1 MYKVTMH
8 RRALIALDTL
18 STEEKSNL
26 TQALNNL
33 DISDIDNAVTGN
45 IQRMN
50 TEEPLYFLKVDSE
63 LRAIIQ
69 INSPDEIE
77 VMDIFTQERL
87 KLFSKSK
94 Y

>member
-8 RRALIALDTL
+8 RRARIALDTL
-18 STEEKSNL
+18 STEEKNNL

-33 DISDIDNAVTGN
+33 DISAIGN
-45 IQRMN
+45 PVAENIKRMD

-69 INSPDEIE
+69 INSPEEIE

-87 KLFSKSK
+87 KLFSTAKK
-94 Y
+94 

>member
-1 MYKVTMH
+1 MH
-8 RRALIALDTL
+8 RRARIALDTL
-18 STEEKSNL
+18 STEEKNNL

-33 DISDIDNAVTGN
+33 DISAIGNAVAEN
-45 IQRMN
+45 IKRMD

-69 INSPDEIE
+69 INSPEEIE

-87 KLFSKSK
+87 KLFSTAKK
-94 Y
+94 

>member
-1 MYKVTMH
+1 MH